1 MIRNVLKHAAIYSF
15 ASILGKGISFVM
27 LPFYAHMLHGEGYG
41 VIGMLDAA
49 LSFLSSLLSFGIV
62 GSTIRFYNDE
72 PADRQPFVIS
82 TAMRLMAFGGG
93 ALVVLC
99 CLCSKPL
106 SYVLLGDTK
115 FFLFV
120 AVALIAF
127 WLDLVG
133 GAASTLLL
141 IEQRST
147 LYSMFGLLR
156 LVVGLSLNIVLIV
169 TLEWGLWGYFT
180 AVLLTALVWAIPLC
194 WIVIKRVGF
203 RYDRAIAKKIIDFEL
218 PMVPA
223 NLVSFASRQAERVLI
238 RLLVGLEGVGILE
251 MCYKLSTLL
260 PFLLNEPFMRTWFPR
275 SIEIAANPD
284 GPKVIGRVF
293 TFFLFLAAFVALV
306 LGTGA
311 DDFLRIMTPPEFWQG
326 ATIARL
332 ELLTAV
338 LTGVDSHVVFGLAYQ
353 KLSGVVSWIKTTTS
367 LLKVGLSVMLVS
379 AFGLKGAAYSALI
392 CVLIQVIW
400 TIRRSQAVYR
410 IEIEWRKV
418 AVLTSAAIALYCTII
433 LAVSPDFAPVE
444 WLGPRVAAAI
454 TGIAGWIGA
463 DTTFGQKLVHVAS
476 ERGLD
481 IASLAVKSV
490 MCLAYLVCLPLVN
503 VNLWRELLGILR
515 GARSA
520 SS

>member
-1 MIRNVLKHAAIYSF
+1 MIRNTLKHAAIYSF
-15 ASILGKGISFVM
+15 ASILGKGISFIM

-99 CLCSKPL
+99 CVCSKPL
-106 SYVLLGDTK
+106 SYVLLGDSK

-120 AVALIAF
+120 AVAFVAF

-156 LVVGLSLNIVLIV
+156 LVVGLTLNIVLIV

-180 AVLLTALVWAIPLC
+180 AVLVTALVWAIPLC
-194 WIVIKRVGF
+194 WIVLKRVGF
-203 RYDRAIAKKIIDFEL
+203 RYDRAIAKKIIAFEL

-275 SIEIAANPD
+275 SIEVAAKPD
-284 GPKVIGRVF
+284 GPKVIGRMF
-293 TFFLFLAAFVALV
+293 TLFLFLAAFAALV

-326 ATIARL
+326 ATIARI

-338 LTGVDSHVVFGLAYQ
+338 LTGVYSHVVFGLAYQ
-353 KLSGVVSWIKTTTS
+353 KLSGVVSVIKTTTS
-367 LLKVGLSVMLVS
+367 LFKVGLSVLLVS
-379 AFGLKGAAYSALI
+379 AYGLQGAAYSALV

-410 IEIEWRKV
+410 IEIEWRRLAILV
-418 AVLTSAAIALYCTII
+418 ATAFTLYFTIV
-433 LAVSPDFAPVE
+433 VSVRPGFPPIE
-444 WLGPRVAAAI
+444 WLGPKIAASI
-454 TGIAGWIGA
+454 IGVAGWIGA
-463 DTTFGQKLVHVAS
+463 DTTLGQKIIHVAS
-476 ERGLD
+476 ERGID
-481 IASLAVKSV
+481 IASLMLKSV

-503 VNLWRELLGILR
+503 VSLWRELVGFLR

-520 SS
+520 T